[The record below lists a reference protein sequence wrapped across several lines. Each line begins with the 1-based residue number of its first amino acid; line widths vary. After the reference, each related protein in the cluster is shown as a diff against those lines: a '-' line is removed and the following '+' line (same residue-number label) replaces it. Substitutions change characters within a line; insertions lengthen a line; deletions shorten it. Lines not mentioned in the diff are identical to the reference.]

1 MATVRLEDIVDR
13 LQTTN
18 AEADVDLVR
27 RAYIFSAK
35 AHQGQMRL
43 SGESYMVHP
52 LEVAKILADL
62 RLDAQTVTAAILH
75 DTIEDT
81 SSTLEEV
88 KELFGDEVAK
98 LVDGMTKL
106 SRMELQSRVERE
118 AQNFRKMIVAM
129 ANDIRV
135 ILIKLADR
143 LHNMRTLAFLPPE
156 KQKKVA
162 QETMDIYA
170 PLANRL
176 GMQKIKTELEDISFM
191 YLHTED
197 YQDIAHK
204 VAQKKVERQAYIDE
218 LIEIMKRQLA
228 EHGYKGDV
236 KGRPK
241 HFFSIWQ
248 KIKKQGISF
257 EDVYD
262 LIAVRIITDTKVNC
276 YAILGLI
283 HSLWT
288 PVPGR
293 FKDFIGVPKSNLYQS
308 LHTTVIGPKGERV
321 EFQIRTEEMH
331 RIAEEGIAAH
341 WRYKERS
348 AVSQREE
355 QQFAWLRQL
364 VEWQQDLTDAKE
376 FMETV
381 KGDLFPD
388 VVYVFTPRG
397 DIRELPQG
405 STPVDF
411 AYAVHTDI
419 GHQCVGAKINGKIVP
434 LKYVL
439 RNGDRIEIITQTGH
453 TPSRDWLK
461 FVKTSK
467 AKARIKAWVKTE
479 ERRRSMLLGREL
491 LEKDLRKHELNPSK
505 VFKSDDMLRV
515 AQELSSNSIDDLL
528 AAIGYGKVSA
538 HLVANKLAPEKPH
551 LEPIPKKL
559 AKKTAAPP
567 EKKTSSGAMKI
578 GGMDEMLFH
587 LSKCCNPVPGD
598 RVVGFITRGRGISI
612 HTIDCPNVADVT
624 FDKERM
630 VEVSWGEFK
639 GGAHS
644 VRIAVR
650 TQDRPGV
657 LAAVTSSISAADAN
671 ITHAEVSTN
680 KDKEAMLNFTIDIHD
695 VDHLNRIIKSIG
707 TVNGVLD
714 VRRVKSGT
722 EKGTGTGAGGA
733 NGPGGSR

>member
-1 MATVRLEDIVDR
+1 MVRLEDIVES
-13 LQTTN
+13 LQSIN
-18 AEADVDLVR
+18 PDADVDLVR

-35 AHQGQMRL
+35 AHQGQTRL
-43 SGESYMVHP
+43 SGEPYMIHP
-52 LEVAKILADL
+52 LEVALILADL
-62 RLDAQTVTAAILH
+62 KLDAATVTAAILH

-81 SSTLEEV
+81 TSTLDEIR
-88 KELFGDEVAK
+88 ELFGDEVAN

-106 SRMELQSRVERE
+106 SRIELQSREERE
-118 AQNFRKMIVAM
+118 AENFRKMIVAM

-143 LHNMRTLAFLPPE
+143 LHNMRTLTFLPPD
-156 KQKKVA
+156 KQLRTA
-162 QETMDIYA
+162 QETLDIYA

-176 GMQKIKTELEDISFM
+176 GMQKVKTELEDISFM
-191 YLHTED
+191 YLHTEE
-197 YQDIAHK
+197 YEDIARR
-204 VAQKKVERQAYIDE
+204 VAQKKVARQAYIDE
-218 LIEIMKRQLA
+218 LIEIVKRQLA
-228 EHGYKGDV
+228 EHGYTGEV

-248 KIKKQGISF
+248 KIQKQGISF
-257 EDVYD
+257 DDVYD
-262 LIAVRIITDTKVNC
+262 LIAVRIITDSKVNC

-293 FKDFIGVPKSNLYQS
+293 FKDFIGVPKSNFYQS

-321 EFQIRTEEMH
+321 EFQIRTDEMN

-348 AVSQREE
+348 AVSQRDE

-364 VEWQQDLTDAKE
+364 LEWQQDVPDARE

-397 DIRELPQG
+397 DVRELLQG
-405 STPVDF
+405 STPIDF
-411 AYAVHTDI
+411 AYAVHTDV
-419 GHQCVGAKINGKIVP
+419 GHQCVGAKVNGKIVP

-439 RNGDRIEIITQTGH
+439 RNGDRIEVITQTGH

-467 AKARIKAWVKTE
+467 ARARIKAWVKTE
-479 ERRRSMLLGREL
+479 ERRRSILLGKEL
-491 LEKDLRKHELNPSK
+491 LEKDLRKHDLSPSK
-505 VFKSDDMLRV
+505 VFKSDDLPRL
-515 AQELSSNSIDDLL
+515 AQDLSHNTVDDLL

-538 HLVANKLAPEKPH
+538 HMVANKLMPERPH
-551 LEPIPKKL
+551 VEPVPKRQPR
-559 AKKTAAPP
+559 KTAVT
-567 EKKTSSGAMKI
+567 EKKHPPAGGGMKI
-578 GGMDEMLFH
+578 AGMDEMLFH

-612 HTIDCPNVADVT
+612 HTADCPNIADDSFDRDRLIEVA
-624 FDKERM
+624 
-630 VEVSWGEFK
+630 WGDFQP
-639 GGAHS
+639 GAHS
-644 VRIAVR
+644 VKITVR
-650 TQDRPGV
+650 TQDRPGL
-657 LAAVTSSISAADAN
+657 LANVSSSISAADAN

-680 KDKEAMLNFTIDIHD
+680 QEKQAVLNFTIDIKD
-695 VDHLNRIIKSIG
+695 VEHLNRIIKSIEG
-707 TVNGVLD
+707 VDGVLD
-714 VRRVKSGT
+714 VRRVK
-722 EKGTGTGAGGA
+722 AG
-733 NGPGGSR
+733 

>member
-1 MATVRLEDIVDR
+1 MPAVRLEDIVER
-13 LQTTN
+13 IQKYN
-18 AEADVDLVR
+18 PEADVDLLR

-35 AHQGQMRL
+35 AHQGQTRL
-43 SGESYMVHP
+43 SGESYLIHP
-52 LEVAKILADL
+52 IEVAYILAEL
-62 RLDAQTVTAAILH
+62 KLDAATVAAGLLH

-81 SSTLEEV
+81 SVSPEEI
-88 KELFGDEVAK
+88 KSLFGDEVGM
-98 LVDGMTKL
+98 LVEGMTKL
-106 SRMELQSRVERE
+106 SRMELQSREQRE
-118 AQNFRKMIVAM
+118 ADNFRKMIVAM
-129 ANDIRV
+129 AKDIRV

-143 LHNMRTLAFLPPE
+143 LHNMRTLKSLSPE
-156 KQKKVA
+156 KQRRIA

-176 GMQKIKTELEDISFM
+176 GISRIKTELEDLSFM
-191 YLHTED
+191 YLNPEAYRD
-197 YQDIAHK
+197 LAEK
-204 VAQKKVERQAYIDE
+204 VQQRRIERESYINE
-218 LIEIMKRQLA
+218 LIGIVKQQLG
-228 EHGYKGDV
+228 EHGFNGEV

-241 HFFSIWQ
+241 HFYSIWLKMQ
-248 KIKKQGISF
+248 KQGIAF

-331 RIAEEGIAAH
+331 RVAEEGIAAH

-348 AVSQREE
+348 SISQREE

-364 VEWQQDLTDAKE
+364 LEWQRDLPDARE

-397 DIRELPQG
+397 DVKELPQG

-411 AYAVHTDI
+411 AYSVHTDI
-419 GHQCVGAKINGKIVP
+419 GHQCVGAKVNGKIVP
-434 LKYVL
+434 LKHEL
-439 RNGDRIEIITQTGH
+439 RNGDKIEITTQAGH

-467 AKARIKAWVKTE
+467 ARTRIKAWLKTE
-479 ERRRSMLLGREL
+479 ERRRSIQLGREL
-491 LEKDLRKHELNPSK
+491 LEKEIRKHDLSPAK
-505 VFKSDDMLRV
+505 IFKSDDLSRI
-515 AQELSSNSIDDLL
+515 AEELSHANLDDLL

-538 HLVANKLAPEKPH
+538 HMVGNKLAPDRVHEESP
-551 LEPIPKKL
+551 PKK
-559 AKKTAAPP
+559 ASQKGVR
-567 EKKTSSGAMKI
+567 TSTGGVKI
-578 GGMDEMLFH
+578 SGMDNMMIH

-598 RVVGFITRGRGISI
+598 KVIGYITRGRGVSI
-612 HTIDCPNVADVT
+612 HTADCSNLGELT
-624 FDKERM
+624 FDKDRLI
-630 VEVSWGEFK
+630 EVSWGDLPAS
-639 GGAHS
+639 AHAVKIS
-644 VRIAVR
+644 VR
-650 TQDRPGV
+650 TEDKPGL
-657 LAAVTSSISAADAN
+657 LASVSTSISEAEAN
-671 ITHAEVSTN
+671 IRHAEAITGSDGQAT
-680 KDKEAMLNFTIDIHD
+680 LNFTIDIQD
-695 VDHLNRIIKSIG
+695 VEHLNSIIKSIG
-707 TVNGVLD
+707 TIKGVLS
-714 VRRVKSGT
+714 VKRVK
-722 EKGTGTGAGGA
+722 TG
-733 NGPGGSR
+733 